1 MSLRKDVEANQKFS
15 IVIQI
20 YNHIVKEL
28 EIFPEMNIDQLK
40 SLIE

>member
-1 MSLRKDVEANQKFS
+1 MSFVEDNQKFS

-28 EIFPEMNIDQLK
+28 EIFPEMNIEQLK